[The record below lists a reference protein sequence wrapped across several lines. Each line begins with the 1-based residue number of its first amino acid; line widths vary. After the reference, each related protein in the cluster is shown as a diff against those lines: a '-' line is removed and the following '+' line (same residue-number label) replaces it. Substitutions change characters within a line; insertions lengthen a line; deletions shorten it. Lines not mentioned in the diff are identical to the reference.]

1 MPEWLPQTY
10 LTLRSLDL
18 MGIWQGPDGIEVEA
32 VVLHDLP
39 CLRVTRR
46 VGDRQVLL
54 AYCTD
59 VREVGEHVDL
69 AELVAS

>member
-1 MPEWLPQTY
+1 
-10 LTLRSLDL
+10 

-32 VVLHDLP
+32 IVLHDLP

-46 VGDRQVLL
+46 VGDRRVLL
-54 AYCTD
+54 AYCMD

-69 AELVAS
+69 AELVAT